1 MRDAND
7 SPGVRPE
14 DGALADTM
22 TKTLGV
28 GIGVLLRVA
37 LLAGALGLAGCAS
50 YGSVTLD
57 RDRLD
62 YTSAV
67 ANSWKQQT
75 LLNIVKLR
83 YADTPIFVDVGQ
95 IVAGYQWQV
104 GGNATGTVFPG
115 GSAGN
120 LPSPNFFSLGAAG
133 SFTDRPTITY
143 TPLTGSAFI
152 RTLMTPIPP
161 VRLFELI
168 DTGYAADLLFQVA
181 VQQVNGVSNRR
192 SFGRAQAMEPNFAR
206 VLSALRRI
214 QDSGAVG
221 FRIDVDKET
230 GKRERLV
237 MFFTKGEVPP
247 EIQAERESLRKLL
260 HLDLNTV
267 EFLVLYGA
275 DTDRDDVVAVQ
286 TRSAMQI
293 LGIVSTYISLPEEHV
308 REGLAFP
315 APTLPPYAPPPPI
328 TINSGPSRPDTA
340 FVAVPYG
347 GLWYW
352 IDKRD
357 LRSKGVFTFL
367 LILMT
372 LADTGEKAPPPIL
385 TIPAQ

>member
-1 MRDAND
+1 
-7 SPGVRPE
+7 
-14 DGALADTM
+14 M

-28 GIGVLLRVA
+28 RIGILTRVV
-37 LLAGALGLAGCAS
+37 LLAGAFGLAGCAS

-95 IVAGYQWQV
+95 IVAGYQWNV
-104 GGNATGTVFPG
+104 GGNATGTIFPG

-161 VRLFELI
+161 IRLFELI
-168 DTGYAADLLFQVA
+168 DQGYGADILFYVA

-192 SFGRAQAMEPNFAR
+192 GFGRAQAMEPGFAR
-206 VLSALRRI
+206 LLSALHRI
-214 QDSGAVG
+214 QESDAVG
-221 FRIDVDKET
+221 FRIETDKET
-230 GKRERLV
+230 KKGDRLI
-237 MFFTKGEVPP
+237 MFFPKGELPP
-247 EIQAERESLRKLL
+247 EAQAEREVVRKLL
-260 HLDLNTV
+260 HLNPDRQDFQV
-267 EFLVLYGA
+267 IFGP
-275 DTDRDDVVAVQ
+275 DTDRDDTLAVQ

-293 LGIVSTYISLPEEHV
+293 LGIVSSYISLPEDHV
-308 REGLAFP
+308 RDGRAFP
-315 APTLPPYAPPPPI
+315 APAVPPYSPPPPLAI
-328 TINSGPSRPDTA
+328 ASSATKPDAA
-340 FVAVPYG
+340 FVAVPYRG
-347 GLWYW
+347 MWYW
-352 IDKRD
+352 IDDHD

-372 LADTGEKAPPPIL
+372 LADTGEKAPPPVL
-385 TIPAQ
+385 TIPTQ

>member
-1 MRDAND
+1 MPKARIRLFA
-7 SPGVRPE
+7 
-14 DGALADTM
+14 T
-22 TKTLGV
+22 
-28 GIGVLLRVA
+28 RVA
-37 LLAGALGLAGCAS
+37 LLAGAAGLAGCAS

-161 VRLFELI
+161 IRLLELI
-168 DTGYAADLLFQVA
+168 DSGYAADLMFQIA

-192 SFGRAQAMEPNFAR
+192 SFGRAQAMEPAFAQ

-214 QDSGAVG
+214 QESGAVG
-221 FRIDVDKET
+221 FRIDADQET

-237 MFFTKGEVPP
+237 MFFTTGEVPP
-247 EIQAERESLRKLL
+247 EIQAERETLRKLL
-260 HLDLNTV
+260 HLNPDRRD
-267 EFLVLYGA
+267 FLVIYGS

-293 LGIVSTYISLPEEHV
+293 LGVVSSYISLPEEHV
-308 REGLAFP
+308 RDGRAFP
-315 APTLPPYAPPPPI
+315 APAVPSYAPPAPI
-328 TINSGPSRPDTA
+328 AIASGATRPDTA
-340 FVAVPYG
+340 FAAVPYG

-352 IDKRD
+352 IDNHD

-372 LADTGEKAPPPIL
+372 LADTGEKAPPPVL